1 MSVASEVNTR
11 LGEQAVETWTSLHSR
26 YEEVKKEMSTVTD
39 EQERDRLIQE
49 LSTLGR
55 SINDIEEEAGI
66 CKTRR
71 TS

>member
-1 MSVASEVNTR
+1 MSVASEVYTK
-11 LGEQAVETWTSLHSR
+11 LGEQAVEAWTSLRNR

-39 EQERDRLIQE
+39 EKERDRLIQE
-49 LSTLGR
+49 LTTLGR

-66 CKTRR
+66 CKTIR